1 MAEADFGA
9 IIAAEMAA
17 TSVNHFADHTEAV
30 SFYSHFFSFIFIY
43 YRSTLIKSFH
53 LSARFG

>member
-17 TSVNHFADHTEAV
+17 TSVSHFADHTGAV
-30 SFYSHFFSFIFIY
+30 SFYSHFFGFIF
-43 YRSTLIKSFH
+43 H
-53 LSARFG
+53 LLPINFN